1 VRLSLGGF
9 TARKAM
15 VIFGPGGMVPREI
28 DVMFNRRSVLAG
40 GLAMAAAPSLARI
53 AQAQSGKPMLV
64 FVGHEQ

>member
-1 VRLSLGGF
+1 
-9 TARKAM
+9 M
-15 VIFGPGGMVPREI
+15 

-40 GLAMAAAPSLARI
+40 GLAMVAAPSLTRI